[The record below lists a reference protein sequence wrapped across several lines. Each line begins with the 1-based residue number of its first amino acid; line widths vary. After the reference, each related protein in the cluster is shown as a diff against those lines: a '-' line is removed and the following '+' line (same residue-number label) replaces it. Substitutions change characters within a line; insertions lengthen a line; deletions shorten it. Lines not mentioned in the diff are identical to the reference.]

1 MHDISG
7 RSFQSAELSD
17 NYVHR
22 PPYAP
27 QIYACIAE
35 HAASTKRLLDLG
47 CGEGKLARPLARLFD
62 NVVAVD
68 PSEKMLALGQSLENG
83 DAPNIDWI
91 AANAEDAPLS
101 GHFDMV
107 TFASSIHW
115 MDCDRLFPKLK
126 PHLNPQTLLA
136 FVEGDQAFEPPWEA
150 EWRAFLAKWVPMV
163 TAWSLDSAE
172 WLAWR
177 DKHLRHVAIID
188 TFEFLS
194 PPIRQSVGDFILCQY
209 SRNTFSPLALGNRTT
224 QFADELRELLA
235 GYANADGMLEFRVKT
250 HLTFARSKD

>member
-7 RSFQSAELSD
+7 RSFQSAKLSD

-27 QIYACIAE
+27 QIHACIAE
-35 HAASTKRLLDLG
+35 HAPSAKRLLDLG
-47 CGEGKLARPLARLFD
+47 CGEGKLARPLARMFD

-68 PSEKMLALGQSLENG
+68 PSENMLALGRSLENG
-83 DAPNIDWI
+83 DAPNINWI
-91 AANAEDAPLS
+91 AAKAEDAPLS
-101 GHFDMV
+101 GRFDLV

-126 PHLNPQTLLA
+126 PHLSAQSLFA

-163 TAWSLDSAE
+163 TGWSLDSAE
-172 WLAWR
+172 WRAWR
-177 DKHLRHVAIID
+177 DKHLRHVAVTD

-194 PPIRQSVGDFILCQY
+194 PPVRQSVDDFILCQH
-209 SRNTFSPLALGNRTT
+209 SRNTFSPLALGNRTA

-235 GYANADGMLEFRVKT
+235 CYASADGMLEFRVKT
-250 HLTFARSKD
+250 HLTFARPKD